1 MDGNSLLLLL
11 IDFQGKSHLYYQN
24 SEPSRDCKGAI
35 FNLNDFRFGRFV
47 QNEIEMMID
56 SIYGILQQS
65 DVELRIATGEAL
77 SVSHMI

>member
-1 MDGNSLLLLL
+1 MEITN
-11 IDFQGKSHLYYQN
+11 
-24 SEPSRDCKGAI
+24 E
-35 FNLNDFRFGRFV
+35 FRFGRFV

-77 SVSHMI
+77 SVSLMIQRLPGRISFFYSGYV

>member
-1 MDGNSLLLLL
+1 MSVACWAKIANQAL
-11 IDFQGKSHLYYQN
+11 
-24 SEPSRDCKGAI
+24 
-35 FNLNDFRFGRFV
+35 NLNDFRFGRFV

>member
-11 IDFQGKSHLYYQN
+11 LDFQGKRPDREILMDLKSM
-24 SEPSRDCKGAI
+24 KI
-35 FNLNDFRFGRFV
+35 KNDFRFGRFV

-56 SIYGILQQS
+56 SIFGILQQS

-77 SVSHMI
+77 SVSHMTER

>member
-1 MDGNSLLLLL
+1 MEITN
-11 IDFQGKSHLYYQN
+11 
-24 SEPSRDCKGAI
+24 E
-35 FNLNDFRFGRFV
+35 FRFGRFV

-77 SVSHMI
+77 SVSHMIRKLPGRILLCIYSGYV